1 MSYALPRHPSPAP
14 GVEDDYGGKD
24 DFEDLDENYSQRNLH
39 PHLRDSRYQK
49 EQRNASIPSQYERSA
64 AGHSQSWQSDPR
76 HERNN
81 PQLFYRDSNAEH
93 SRQGRDGG
101 GNHYQRHRTG
111 SPKADGITPP
121 DPSNVIETWQLSRQ
135 EIEFIQRLSMHAVAL
150 NYYGSD
156 LITKHVEQADHI
168 ADLACELSQAYKE
181 IAHLQQ
187 GQASTRASADG
198 SQEKER
204 IRRIVARVRN
214 DPEQSAKVLFNRND
228 LYRRDPMGIL
238 DYEKVDKAHPA
249 LKDILRTED
258 GERTSDARFDLIL
271 TSMRGIRAR
280 LRSLSFP
287 SHVPDSERM
296 TFALHKQHHQGPM
309 DKMLDE
315 VEAEI
320 VELALGAG
328 HWKPYEVLKK
338 LLRKEMTVGERRHG
352 RLPVSDDE
360 EERDDEDTDDEDEVA
375 QQPSSRGKQV
385 PASGSKKS
393 GRATATKTGSTAT
406 EARADSSKTA
416 HSFRPLASQEAK
428 ASGFRAYSRPSAS
441 SSQPTGVRAAKPAT
455 SPSQTTSSFR
465 TSHKPTVPIA
475 LNGPRAPIASTSR
488 IAPSPMASRTVAS
501 PTASSLR
508 NAFSPIASSLRINK
522 PSAPM
527 AGTSR
532 ISASPIA
539 RSSSRTAANLSSQ
552 LPRSPLSDLTN
563 KPAPTSK
570 SSTETIE
577 PHAAS
582 LLRIIEYGF
591 LHDDKLL
598 KDMRKLLQRLQAA
611 QDGKGPY
618 VVDPEGSEAVTP
630 LCDDLS
636 DRDAME
642 TWVQQLE
649 AARVPEKED
658 DNYGSSFGHDLFKRG
673 YGKVNWEEGL
683 RRWPVVSDVELS
695 LRILCQL
702 VRLMGIAFEQADDKE
717 STLLEGT
724 LVPKVV
730 AAMQSAWDEGIRQ
743 QEARKNGKR
752 KADQLSN
759 SGSPPAKKICAAATE
774 QDLRALTVPQLKTLW
789 TSVLQLPV
797 HQYRK
802 RKEDTI
808 ERLLGSI
815 RQNGTVITVQHIES
829 AKKKQ

>member
-14 GVEDDYGGKD
+14 GVEDDYGVKD
-24 DFEDLDENYSQRNLH
+24 DFEDLDENHFQRNLH
-39 PHLRDSRYQK
+39 PHLRDARYQK
-49 EQRNASIPSQYERSA
+49 EQRNASIPSHYERSA
-64 AGHSQSWQSDPR
+64 AGHSQNWQSDPR

-93 SRQGRDGG
+93 SRQGRDDGG
-101 GNHYQRHRTG
+101 DHSRQRRDCGGDHHQHHSTG
-111 SPKADGITPP
+111 SPKADGVTPP

-135 EIEFIQRLSMHAVAL
+135 EIKFIQRLSMHAVAL

-258 GERTSDARFDLIL
+258 
-271 TSMRGIRAR
+271 
-280 LRSLSFP
+280 
-287 SHVPDSERM
+287 DSERM

-385 PASGSKKS
+385 PASGSKRS

-416 HSFRPLASQEAK
+416 HSFRPLASREAK

-465 TSHKPTVPIA
+465 TSHKPTHIKNCA
-475 LNGPRAPIASTSR
+475 LADGFENCGLADGKQLAKRIFANCQQLENQQAQRSDGQHFKNLSFTDRQIILENRSQLVLTAAAFAPVRLDKQARSYKQVQHR
-488 IAPSPMASRTVAS
+488 DDRASR
-501 PTASSLR
+501 
-508 NAFSPIASSLRINK
+508 
-522 PSAPM
+522 
-527 AGTSR
+527 
-532 ISASPIA
+532 
-539 RSSSRTAANLSSQ
+539 
-552 LPRSPLSDLTN
+552 
-563 KPAPTSK
+563 
-570 SSTETIE
+570 
-577 PHAAS
+577 

-618 VVDPEGSEAVTP
+618 VVDPEDSEAVTP
-630 LCDDLS
+630 LRDDLS

-642 TWVQQLE
+642 AWVQQLE

-658 DNYGSSFGHDLFKRG
+658 DDYGSSFGHDLFKRG

-759 SGSPPAKKICAAATE
+759 TGSPPAKKICAAATE